1 MILVNGIAGD
11 SISARDR
18 GLAYGDGVFR
28 TFVFRSGRPVL
39 WERQYAKLA
48 HDCAALEI
56 EAPAREALEAD
67 FAQIRGT
74 DCVVKVMVTRGEG
87 MRGYAP
93 PAAAKPCRIV
103 LTSELPQYPA
113 EYATQGIDVRM
124 CALRL
129 APQPRLA
136 GSKHLNRLEN
146 VLARAEWSNDAF
158 AEGILCDVDGNLVGG
173 TMTNLFIVKQHG
185 LFTPELGRC
194 GVKGVMRDLV
204 IELAE
209 KHRVAF
215 NARAM
220 SVGWLRD
227 ADAAFVVNSVIGVWP
242 IARVDGK
249 SLPRQPL
256 VAQIQEWVRDAQ
268 GA

>member
-1 MILVNGIAGD
+1 MILVNGIAGE

-28 TFVFRSGRPVL
+28 TLAFRGGRPVL
-39 WERQYAKLA
+39 WQRQYAKLA
-48 HDCAALEI
+48 HDCAALGI

-67 FAQIRGT
+67 LAQIGST
-74 DCVVKVMVTRGEG
+74 DCVVKVMVTRGEST
-87 MRGYAP
+87 RGYAP
-93 PAAAKPCRIV
+93 PAAPKPCRIL
-103 LTSELPQYPA
+103 LTSDLPQYPPA
-113 EYATQGIDVRM
+113 YATPGIDVRM

-136 GSKHLNRLEN
+136 GIKHLNRLEN

-173 TMTNLFIVKQHG
+173 TMTNLFIVKQNG
-185 LFTPELGRC
+185 LFTPELDRC

-209 KHRVAF
+209 KHRIAV
-215 NARAM
+215 NTRPM
-220 SVGWLRD
+220 SVGQLRD
-227 ADAAFVVNSVIGVWP
+227 ADAAFVVNSVIGVRP

-249 SLPRQPL
+249 SLQRQPL
-256 VAQIQEWVRDAQ
+256 VAQFQEWVRDAQ